1 MKFEPTHSL
10 RARLLLLRFGSIFLT
25 ACAQAF
31 IAYRTSLDET
41 NEIFD
46 YQMEQMA
53 LSLRPGLP
61 IGNFPN
67 AGFRESKDE
76 SFEFIVQVA
85 TTDGKIVFQS
95 TPITKLP
102 IDSTPG
108 RSVFETGGVTYK
120 IFSIVSGSQ
129 VIQVAQDRAAR
140 RNMARQ
146 LALRTVSP
154 IFVMVPILVFLV
166 WWVVSASLAPVDRV
180 RKQVASRQPDELG
193 EVSDSG
199 LPDEIVPLVREL
211 NLLFNRVQSAF
222 DAQRNFIADAA
233 HELRSPLAA
242 LKLQV
247 EGLRRAND
255 PVASEVAIHRL
266 ASGIDRSTRLV
277 EQLLMLAR
285 HQAAP
290 NDAEFKEKIHLSMMV
305 QSIVGDIWEAANS
318 RNIDIGIVRS
328 DYGLVLGHR
337 EAVNIL
343 VRNILDNSIK
353 YTPVGG
359 TVNIAIASSEQY
371 CELVFEDS
379 GQGVPQADRAR
390 IFDRFYRVV
399 GASANGSGL
408 GLAIVKTIA
417 DLHHA
422 LLTVGSSE
430 QLGGLK
436 VSIAFPAIE
445 SRTKLAIH
453 DVNPRQDSRA
463 PTPVSN

>member
-1 MKFEPTHSL
+1 MKFVPTHSL
-10 RARLLLLRFGSIFLT
+10 RARLLLLLFGSIFLT
-25 ACAQAF
+25 VCAQAF

-76 SFEFIVQVA
+76 SFEFIVQVS

-95 TPITKLP
+95 TQKTQLP
-102 IDSTPG
+102 INAAPG
-108 RSVFETGGVTYK
+108 LSVYETGGATYK
-120 IFSIVSGSQ
+120 IFTIVSGSQ

-140 RNMARQ
+140 RSMARQ

-154 IFVMVPILVFLV
+154 IFVMVPLLVFLV
-166 WWVVSASLAPVDRV
+166 WWVVSASLIPVDRV
-180 RKQVASRQPDELG
+180 RKQVASRQPDELS

-199 LPDEIVPLVREL
+199 LPDEIAPLVREL
-211 NLLFNRVQSAF
+211 NLLFNRVQNAF
-222 DAQRNFIADAA
+222 DAQKNFIADAA

-255 PVASEVAIHRL
+255 PIASEVAIHRL

-285 HQAAP
+285 HQTTP
-290 NDAEFKEKIHLSMMV
+290 NDVEFKEQIHLSLMV
-305 QSIVGDIWEAANS
+305 QSIVGDIWETANS
-318 RNIDIGIVRS
+318 RSIDIGIIRS
-328 DYGLVLGHR
+328 DYGLILGHR

-343 VRNILDNSIK
+343 VRNILDNAIK
-353 YTPVGG
+353 YAPVGG
-359 TVNIAIASSEQY
+359 TINISIASSQQV
-371 CELVFEDS
+371 CELTIEDS
-379 GQGVPQADRAR
+379 GQGVPQSDRAR

-399 GASANGSGL
+399 GTSASGSGL

-417 DLHHA
+417 DMHQASLA
-422 LLTVGSSE
+422 VDQSA
-430 QLGGLK
+430 QLGGFK

-445 SRTKLAIH
+445 CDVKLGMDDCSPA
-453 DVNPRQDSRA
+453 
-463 PTPVSN
+463 